1 MKMKTTE
8 TPETATPAP
17 TTQTQPER
25 RGFRVRTRL
34 RAGGDRLFDSQN
46 NANGFWDEE

>member
-1 MKMKTTE
+1 MTIKTNE
-8 TPETATPAP
+8 TPETTTPAP
-17 TTQTQPER
+17 AKTQPER

-34 RAGGDRLFDSQN
+34 RAGSDRLFDSQN